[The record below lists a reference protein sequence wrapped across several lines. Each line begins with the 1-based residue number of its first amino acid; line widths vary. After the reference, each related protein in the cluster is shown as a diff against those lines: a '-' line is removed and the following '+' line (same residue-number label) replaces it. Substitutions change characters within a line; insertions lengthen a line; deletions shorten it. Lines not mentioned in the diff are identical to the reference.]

1 MSDSESDDRGVSILV
16 GDSSGAGALSTI
28 TTLDEMMRRVQ
39 AENGLKE
46 PPLVG
51 EYFDIVAGG
60 GTAAIIA
67 VMVGRLGMTTEQAM
81 TSLARLANEVF
92 SDKKTIGEGT
102 FKASKM
108 EKALKDIIR
117 RVTGNENEPMLDKRA
132 DSRECKTMVFAMS
145 KHNMNAGIPAIF
157 RSYSARANQGPN
169 STIWEALRAATAHP
183 EMFKSIE
190 IEDQGIRGS
199 FVDAAMGCSNPIEHV
214 LAEAKLLYPNRRV
227 ACILSIGG
235 GHPRT
240 IHIPEPS
247 PFQRIFP
254 TSLIVAMRDIATD
267 NERMAQTMAVRFQA
281 VPDVYFRLNVD
292 QGMQSVRIG
301 SWDRLGEIK
310 AHTRAYMLKAQT
322 NEIMKKAARAI
333 VDRRGTIAM
342 DQIDGQ
348 IMQEPELGVKQC
360 PAPTPVYIERHK
372 PIEQAIGCLTSST
385 QERRIFVFHG
395 LGGTGKTQLA
405 LQTIERTRD
414 HWSDVIYV
422 DATSAESLKAALKD
436 IALARRIGRTYNDAL
451 LWLSSYTKPWLLMFD
466 NADDPSIG
474 LSQYFPSG
482 THGRILVTTRSRDI
496 ALLAKGPDSDYNV
509 SAMEPAEG
517 LQLLMTVSRMNDQTL
532 SDEEKGAAIGIL
544 QAVGYLAL
552 AIVQAG
558 AYVWRVSCSFAHYLD
573 LYAKQP
579 QVTLEKY
586 SQMPVKVDDYQK
598 TVYATWKMSYSLLSD
613 RAQQMLWLLA
623 YLKRDQIT
631 EDLFRHAAA
640 GIKVFQNRMTASEDD
655 QEPLAYV
662 SQYLNLFLD
671 TNHEWDTGAFM
682 TVVAELVSCS
692 LISVDR
698 INRTYELHVLVQD
711 WVRTSIPH
719 SPEIGITHTVYLL
732 GLSAIWEESLEG
744 YTFRRSLQWHIWN
757 VLKHINRINT
767 GCAICFANVLS
778 EAGHFREASE
788 LRTKVVDNLKEM
800 LGERDP
806 FTLGHMSNLGLTYSH
821 QGLYKQAEALL
832 ARVLA
837 IREQVLGEKHTDTLL
852 SMHNLASVLF
862 HQGLYK
868 EAEFLQTQAL
878 EGLKQTLGDQDL
890 STLSVMDNLANSYA
904 QRGLRKEAEV
914 LRVQVVE
921 GRRQRL
927 GGQHPDTLAAMHNLA
942 GVYHLEGLYKQ
953 AETLQVQIL
962 AARRQISGDRHPH
975 TLLAMQNLATIYYD
989 QGLWKQ
995 AETLHTQVLEGRNRT
1010 LGTRHPDTLS
1020 SMSQLAHTFLSQG
1033 LYERDPLL
1041 IRALEG
1047 FKQVLGEQHPDT
1059 LHAMNGL
1066 ANSYSE
1072 QGLLK
1077 QAEPLQ
1083 IKVLES
1089 RKQRLGDQ
1097 HPDTLSVMHN
1107 LAVTYAKQKR
1117 YKEAGA
1123 LWDEV
1128 VATRE
1133 KTLGGQHPMT
1143 LSAMENVAATYS
1155 DQLLW
1160 EESRVLLTRILE
1172 GRNQA
1177 LGKQHPET
1185 LLIIIKLA
1193 YTFYGQGLYNQA
1205 ESLQTHALE
1214 GLTKALGQQ
1223 HPHTIQAMHYLA
1235 VTYSQQGLYKEAER
1249 LQVQLLADR
1258 KQKLGDLH
1266 PATLYAM
1273 LTLAYTYYQQGL
1285 YNQAETL
1292 QVQTLEGRR
1301 EVLGEQHPDT
1311 LSATNALN
1319 ATYQK
1324 LGISRQHGLKAFQM
1338 QTGKFQPVMLGVH
1351 PVRSPPWIKVVMLLL
1366 LIVSPV
1372 VVMVFFMVPPPP
1384 PPRKQG
1390 YRRRNE
1396 F

>member
-1 MSDSESDDRGVSILV
+1 
-16 GDSSGAGALSTI
+16 
-28 TTLDEMMRRVQ
+28 
-39 AENGLKE
+39 
-46 PPLVG
+46 
-51 EYFDIVAGG
+51 
-60 GTAAIIA
+60 
-67 VMVGRLGMTTEQAM
+67 
-81 TSLARLANEVF
+81 
-92 SDKKTIGEGT
+92 
-102 FKASKM
+102 
-108 EKALKDIIR
+108 
-117 RVTGNENEPMLDKRA
+117 
-132 DSRECKTMVFAMS
+132 MVFAMS
-145 KHNMNAGIPAIF
+145 KHNMNAGIPTIF

-183 EMFKSIE
+183 EMFKSIG

-199 FVDAAMGCSNPIEHV
+199 FVDAAMGCSNPIEYV

-254 TSLIVAMRDIATD
+254 TNLIVAMRDIATD

-310 AHTRAYMLKAQT
+310 AHTRAYMLKART
-322 NEIMKKAARAI
+322 NEIMEKAARAI
-333 VDRRGTIAM
+333 VGRRGIIAM

-372 PIEQAIGCLTSST
+372 PIEQAIGCLTSPT
-385 QERRIFVFHG
+385 QERRVFVFHG

-414 HWSDVIYV
+414 RWSDVIYV
-422 DATSAESLKAALKD
+422 DATSAESLKCALKD

-482 THGRILVTTRSRDI
+482 THGCILVTTRSRDI

-532 SDEEKGAAIGIL
+532 SDEEKSAAIGIL

-558 AYVWRVSCSFAHYLD
+558 AYVWHVSCSFTHYLD

-579 QVTLEKY
+579 QMTLEKY
-586 SQMPVKVDDYQK
+586 SQMPVKVDGYQK
-598 TVYATWKMSYSLLSD
+598 TVYATWKMSYGLLSD

-631 EDLFRHAAA
+631 EHLFRHAAA
-640 GIKVFQNRMTASEDD
+640 GVKVFQNRMTPSEDD

-671 TNHEWDTGAFM
+671 TNHEWDIDAFM
-682 TVVAELVSCS
+682 AVMGELVSCS

-698 INRTYELHVLVQD
+698 VNRTYELHVLVQD
-711 WVRTSIPH
+711 WVRTAIPH
-719 SPEIGITHTVYLL
+719 SLEMGVMHTVYLI
-732 GLSAIWEESLEG
+732 GLSAIREESLEG

-757 VLKHINRINT
+757 VLKYTHRINT
-767 GCAICFANVLS
+767 ACAIYFANVLS
-778 EAGHFREASE
+778 EAGHFQEASE
-788 LRTKVVDNLKEM
+788 LQTKVVDNLKET

-806 FTLGHMSNLGLTYSH
+806 LTLGHMNNLALTYAC
-821 QGLYKQAEALL
+821 QGLYKQAEVLL
-832 ARVLA
+832 TRVLA
-837 IREQVLGEKHTDTLL
+837 ICKQVLGEQHTDTLL
-852 SMHNLASVLF
+852 AMNNLSSMFL

-868 EAEFLQTQAL
+868 EAESLQTQAL

-890 STLSVMDNLANSYA
+890 STLLMMDNLANSYA
-904 QRGLRKEAEV
+904 QRGLHKEAEV
-914 LRVQVVE
+914 LRVQVVK

-927 GGQHPDTLAAMHNLA
+927 GDQHPETLAAMHNLA
-942 GVYHLEGLYKQ
+942 VTYHQERLYKQ
-953 AETLQVQIL
+953 AETLHVQIL
-962 AARRQISGDRHPH
+962 AARKQISGDRHPH
-975 TLLAMQNLATIYYD
+975 TLLVMQNLATLYFD

-995 AETLHTQVLEGRNRT
+995 AETLYAEVLEGRNRA
-1010 LGTRHPDTLS
+1010 LGARHPDTLLS
-1020 SMSQLAHTFLSQG
+1020 VSQLALTFLRQG
-1033 LYERDPLL
+1033 LYTLGDPLMTH
-1041 IRALEG
+1041 ALEG
-1047 FKQVLGEQHPDT
+1047 LNEVLGDQHPNT
-1059 LHAMNGL
+1059 LYAMNSL

-1072 QGLLK
+1072 QGLLE

-1083 IKVLES
+1083 VKVLEH
-1089 RKQRLGDQ
+1089 RKRRLGDQ

-1123 LWDEV
+1123 LLGEV

-1143 LSAMENVAATYS
+1143 LSAVQNLADTYS
-1155 DQLLW
+1155 DRLLW
-1160 EESRVLLTRILE
+1160 EESRALWTRVLE
-1172 GRNQA
+1172 SRNQT

-1185 LLIIIKLA
+1185 LLTIIKLA
-1193 YTFYGQGLYNQA
+1193 YTFFGQGLYKQA
-1205 ESLQTHALE
+1205 ESLQTHALQ
-1214 GLTKALGQQ
+1214 GLTKTLGQQ

-1235 VTYSQQGLYKEAER
+1235 ATYSQQGLYKEAER
-1249 LQVQLLADR
+1249 LQVQLLEDR
-1258 KQKLGDLH
+1258 KQKLGDRH
-1266 PATLYAM
+1266 PATLSAM
-1273 LTLAYTYYQQGL
+1273 HTLANTYHQQGL

-1311 LSATNALN
+1311 LLAANALN
-1319 ATYQK
+1319 TTRNLVSVANMDLRLSECERK
-1324 LGISRQHGLKAFQM
+1324 SS
-1338 QTGKFQPVMLGVH
+1338 
-1351 PVRSPPWIKVVMLLL
+1351 SP
-1366 LIVSPV
+1366 
-1372 VVMVFFMVPPPP
+1372 
-1384 PPRKQG
+1384 
-1390 YRRRNE
+1390 
-1396 F
+1396 